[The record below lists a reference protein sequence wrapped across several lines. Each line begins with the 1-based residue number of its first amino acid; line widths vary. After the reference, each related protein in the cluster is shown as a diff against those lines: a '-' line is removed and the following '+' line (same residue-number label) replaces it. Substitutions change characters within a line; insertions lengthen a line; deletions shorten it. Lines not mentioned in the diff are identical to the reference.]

1 MTRPNCIIIQDAVT
15 LRGIVE
21 LLADAPATT
30 HEVAMTQHVGTD
42 AARRLMKILHDA
54 GIVEHHSPAEADAGM
69 TSRAIL
75 QLWQFTKAYM
85 RGDVPFEPE
94 KLAGGKA

>member
-1 MTRPNCIIIQDAVT
+1 MSRPIHLVTQDAAIM
-15 LRGIVE
+15 RGIMQ
-21 LLADAPATT
+21 LLADAPAPTN
-30 HEVAMTQHVGTD
+30 EVAMTQHVGTD
-42 AARRLMKILHDA
+42 AARRIMKILHNA
-54 GIVEHHSPAEADAGM
+54 GIIEHRSPTDADAGM

-75 QLWQFTKAYM
+75 QLWQLTKAYL